1 MTPLRNPFL
10 AMVSIGAALAAC
22 EAEPSSPGTAPRPAE
37 VSPAGEPRT
46 VIKDVTWPAADRID
60 RAALGGLGPAAA
72 KAVVRSPIPVLVP
85 TEADLLKSAVL
96 IAKPNWYSF
105 SARSDGLTVSL
116 SATRVAHRYEHIPP
130 AVGTRSARGAGAFVT
145 QNEGIWSVTW
155 MENGASY
162 TLDVECAS
170 AQDERCRSDA
180 AVLGL
185 CEQLAYVGG
194 ERAEVQR

>member
-1 MTPLRNPFL
+1 
-10 AMVSIGAALAAC
+10 MVSLGAALAAC
-22 EAEPSSPGTAPRPAE
+22 QAEPPAPGSPPRPAE
-37 VSPAGEPRT
+37 VSLAGKPRT
-46 VIKDVTWPAADRID
+46 VIKDVTWPSPDRID

-85 TEADLLKSAVL
+85 PLADLLKSAAL
-96 IAKPNWYSF
+96 IAKPSWYSF
-105 SARSDGLTVSL
+105 TARSGGLTVTL
-116 SATRVAHRYEHIPP
+116 SGTRVAHRYEHIPP
-130 AVGTRSARGAGAFVT
+130 AAGTRSARGAGAFVT

-162 TLDVECAS
+162 TLDVECADGR
-170 AQDERCRSDA
+170 DERCQSDA
-180 AVLGL
+180 LVLGL